1 MMSEHWKR
9 LLPMLIFLFGFP
21 GCFHVS
27 GSLFPPPRPM
37 HEVQVGGEG
46 KDKILIVD
54 ISGIIRERSG
64 ASLGRGEASTVEWVR
79 ANLDRAGEDEKI
91 RALILRINSPGGYVT
106 ACDIVHS
113 EIVRFK
119 KERNIPVV
127 AVLMGTALSGGYY
140 VATTADRIVAHPT
153 TSTGSIGVIFHEVSI
168 KGLMEKIGVEEE
180 AISTGERKDMGS
192 PFRGLTDQERELFE
206 GIVQS
211 HFLQFL
217 RVVREGRRGIAE
229 ESIKVVSDGR
239 ILTAPESLRLGLVDQ
254 IGYLTDG
261 IGRAKNLAGIEEA
274 RIIVYQGSPR
284 SLRTIYTTGGAIG
297 YGVEEGFLYF

>member
-1 MMSEHWKR
+1 MLSILIS
-9 LLPMLIFLFGFP
+9 LLIFP

-46 KDKILIVD
+46 KDKILIID
-54 ISGIIRERSG
+54 ISGIIRERNG
-64 ASLGRGEASTVEWVR
+64 GSLGRSEASTVEWVR
-79 ANLDRAGEDEKI
+79 ANLDKARGDTKI
-91 RALILRINSPGGYVT
+91 KALILRINSPGGYVT

-113 EIVRFK
+113 EIVQFK
-119 KERNIPVV
+119 KARNIPVV

-140 VATTADRIVAHPT
+140 VATTADSIFAHPT
-153 TSTGSIGVIFHEVSI
+153 TSTGSIGVIFHEVNI

-192 PFRGLTDQERELFE
+192 PFRGLTDRERELFE

-211 HFLQFL
+211 HFQQFL
-217 RVVREGRRGIAE
+217 RVVREGRRGITE

-239 ILTAPESLRLGLVDQ
+239 ILTAPEALRLGLIDR
-254 IGYLTDG
+254 IGYLEDG
-261 IGRAKNLAGIEEA
+261 IGRAKDLAGVEEA
-274 RIIVYQGSPR
+274 RIIVYQGSPG
-284 SLRTIYTTGGAIG
+284 SLKTIYTTGGAIG
-297 YGVEEGFLYF
+297 YGIEEGFLYF